1 MSHYNDVLEE
11 LKNKKEKLAS
21 EYITKMYIILRD
33 EECRPPEECR
43 AKIESDC
50 SDIWSEDT
58 IRKYLPIEVKN
69 TAKRKAGKISAEVKK
84 KKAKEAMIK
93 EAKPLVVKSG
103 GRSSSGQMFALIDSC
118 DSGRGSDNSVGV
130 DPTENG
136 SVRQD
141 KQESSTF
148 QEITNTRRTDSVLTE
163 DYFSS
168 LITERLKDEAL
179 EELENSST
187 GDQCMNKFLLLPS
200 KLAVQIYSDV
210 VASQGSEIIPEFELD
225 HDGIRIVYVRIS
237 KVSYR
242 KTAQKLA
249 TQRGS

>member
-11 LKNKKEKLAS
+11 LKKKKEKLAS

-58 IRKYLPIEVKN
+58 IRRYLPIEVKN

-84 KKAKEAMIK
+84 KKAKEAAMMK
-93 EAKPLVVKSG
+93 EAKPLVVNSG
-103 GRSSSGQMFALIDSC
+103 SRSSSCHISSSIGNFSSNSSHDS
-118 DSGRGSDNSVGV
+118 SNSVGM
-130 DPTENG
+130 DPTENA
-136 SVRQD
+136 SVRQK
-141 KQESSTF
+141 KQGSTAF
-148 QEITNTRRTDSVLTE
+148 QEIKNSQRPEGVLTE

-168 LITERLKDEAL
+168 LIADRLKDEAL
-179 EELENSST
+179 EELEISSI
-187 GDQCMNKFLLLPS
+187 GDQYMNNKFLLLPS
-200 KLAVQIYSDV
+200 ELAVQIYSDMN
-210 VASQGSEIIPEFELD
+210 ASRGSQIIPEFELE
-225 HDGIRIVYVRIS
+225 HDGIRIVSVRMS

-242 KTAQKLA
+242 KPRK
-249 TQRGS
+249 S